1 MSGHMA
7 VVRCTDATGVE
18 WEVFEVGRIA
28 TRREIVR
35 EQLANGWLCFQ
46 RSDGHKIRVAREHTP
61 NEWQALSPA
70 SLLALMNFGL
80 PTTPAIGVRERR
92 D

>member
-1 MSGHMA
+1 MA
-7 VVRCTDATGVE
+7 VVRCTDAAGAE

-35 EQLANGWLCFQ
+35 EQLVNGWLCFQ

-61 NEWQALSPA
+61 AEWQSLSSA
-70 SLLALMNFGL
+70 SLLELMTFGL
-80 PTTPAIGVRERR
+80 PTTPSIGVRERR